1 MAKDRPIRPDDRD
14 VPPSRRLEKVAV
26 GLSVLWIAVAVGA
39 LFLFDGGGV
48 SSFAIVMLSTAIVL
62 PLAVI
67 WLFVFALR
75 LTATINGNDARMR
88 GAIDTLRREMAGLR
102 TGELPDAASSADGDA
117 LARRLSGIV
126 DTQKRIEAALT
137 RLSGSPQA
145 QNPTPPAE
153 RPKPGR
159 PARATTRPAQ
169 PAEPPAAQATRAL
182 DAAEEP
188 TAPELEMD
196 ELISALQ
203 FPADAEDVEGFRALR
218 RALQERRTAQLV
230 TAAQDVLTLLS
241 QDSVYMDDLN
251 PEPHPPELWRRFAAG
266 ERSDSTAE
274 LGAIS
279 DETTLTPVAERMQ
292 NDMIFRDAVHHFL
305 RLFDHRFSELV
316 GEMSDAEIAAMMET
330 RTGRAFMLLGRAA
343 GTFR

>member
-1 MAKDRPIRPDDRD
+1 MAKDRSTRPEGGG
-14 VPPSRRLEKVAV
+14 VPSCRRLEKAAV

-39 LFLFDGGGV
+39 LVVFDGGGL

-75 LTATINGNDARMR
+75 LTATINANDARMR
-88 GAIDTLRREMAGLR
+88 GAIDMLRREMASLL
-102 TGELPDAASSADGDA
+102 TGGRPDIASSADGDA
-117 LARRLSGIV
+117 LAERLAEIA
-126 DTQKRIEAALT
+126 DMQKRVEAALS
-137 RLSGSPQA
+137 RLSGSALAKDPA
-145 QNPTPPAE
+145 PPAE
-153 RPKPGR
+153 RLKPGR
-159 PARATTRPAQ
+159 PARPAQ
-169 PAEPPAAQATRAL
+169 PAKPLAAQATMTL
-182 DAAEEP
+182 DVAEEP
-188 TAPELEMD
+188 AAPELGMD

-203 FPADAEDVEGFRALR
+203 FPADPEDVEGFRALR
-218 RALQERRTAQLV
+218 RAMQERRTAQLI

-241 QDSVYMDDLN
+241 QDGVYMDDLN
-251 PEPHPPELWRRFAAG
+251 PESRPPELWRRFAAG

-274 LGAIS
+274 IGAIS
-279 DETTLTPVAERMQ
+279 DEAVLTSAGERMR
-292 NDMIFRDAVHHFL
+292 NDAIFRDAVHHFL

-316 GEMSDAEIAAMMET
+316 GEMSDTEIAAMMET